1 MRIKELQFKNFASYG
16 NRLQTLNF
24 DREQSDLY
32 LVLGSNGAGKCL
44 AKETKITVEIEDEK
58 LMEEF
63 KEFLKSRKSIMP

>member
-32 LVLGSNGAGKCL
+32 LVLGGNGAGKCL
-44 AKETKITVEIEDEK
+44 AKETKISIEIEDEK

-63 KEFLKSRKSIMP
+63 KEFLNTRKSITS